1 MATTTKKPA
10 APTHRKKPEERG
22 RGDFELVVRRLA
34 EELAFGSDN
43 SLFIGGGL
51 EYASSRPYEPGDSI
65 RALNWR
71 LTARTG
77 KPFVKQYEAPEAA
90 PASTSSLTPPGSMAV
105 TSTTLSK
112 HDLAVWIASAVGMV
126 AQRRMS
132 PVAIVGGG
140 DRETRVEPSL
150 CPRNDLWRVIEPL
163 RAPGNSANLPAW
175 ASLRALV
182 ARLERSSVIVVISDM
197 HDPAALSALRRAA
210 QAHDC
215 IAIHLQD
222 PAEEGSLGAGF
233 VRAREAE
240 TGAHFLAHSASRWTA
255 ADTLKSELIRAG
267 VAYLRLHTDRPF
279 VPALRYFLSSRGGL
293 TRGRG

>member
-1 MATTTKKPA
+1 MATAAHASTLKKKPDELA
-10 APTHRKKPEERG
+10 

-34 EELAFGSDN
+34 EELAFGADN

-51 EYASSRPYEPGDSI
+51 EYAGSRPYEPGDSV
-65 RALNWR
+65 RSLNWR

-77 KPFVKQYEAPEAA
+77 KPFVKLYEALKRTCIYVVVD
-90 PASTSSLTPPGSMAV
+90 TSGSMSV
-105 TSTTLSK
+105 SSTQLSK
-112 HDLAVWIASAVGMV
+112 HDLAVWIASAVGMIG
-126 AQRRMS
+126 QRRMS

-150 CPRNDLWRVIEPL
+150 ARNDLWRVIEPL
-163 RAPGNSANLPAW
+163 RTGQFGETTRLGER
-175 ASLRALV
+175 LRALV
-182 ARLERSSVIVVISDM
+182 SRVERASVIVVISDM

-222 PAEEGSLGAGF
+222 PAEEGALRAGF
-233 VRAREAE
+233 IRVREAE
-240 TGAHFLAHSASRWTA
+240 TGAHALIHSGSKWTA
-255 ADTLKSELIRAG
+255 ADTLKTDLIRAG
-267 VAYLRLHTDRPF
+267 VDYLRLRTDVPF
-279 VPALRYFLSSRGGL
+279 VPPLRHFLSSRGGL

>member
-1 MATTTKKPA
+1 MPTA
-10 APTHRKKPEERG
+10 ASQTGLRKKPDELA

-34 EELAFGSDN
+34 EELAFGADN

-51 EYASSRPYEPGDSI
+51 EYSGSRPYEPGDSV
-65 RALNWR
+65 RMLNWR

-77 KPFVKQYEAPEAA
+77 KPFVKQYEALKRTCIYVVVD
-90 PASTSSLTPPGSMAV
+90 TSGSMSV
-105 TSTTLSK
+105 SSTELSK
-112 HDLAVWIASAVGMV
+112 HDLAVWIASAVGMIG
-126 AQRRMS
+126 QRRMS

-150 CPRNDLWRVIEPL
+150 ARNDLWRVIEPL
-163 RAPGNSANLPAW
+163 RTGEFGEATRLGER
-175 ASLRALV
+175 LRALV
-182 ARLERSSVIVVISDM
+182 ARVERSSVIVVISDM

-222 PAEEGSLGAGF
+222 PAEEGGLRAGF

-240 TGAHFLAHSASRWTA
+240 SGAHSLIHSRTRWTA
-255 ADTLKSELIRAG
+255 ADTLKSELIRSG
-267 VAYLRLHTDRPF
+267 VDYLRLRTDRPF
-279 VPALRYFLSSRGGL
+279 VPPLRHFLSNRGGF

>member
-1 MATTTKKPA
+1 MATATA
-10 APTHRKKPEERG
+10 QHGLRKKPDELA

-51 EYASSRPYEPGDSI
+51 EYAGSRPYEPGDSV
-65 RALNWR
+65 RSLNWR

-77 KPFVKQYEAPEAA
+77 KPFVKLYEALKRTCIYVVVD
-90 PASTSSLTPPGSMAV
+90 TSGSMSV
-105 TSTTLSK
+105 SSTELSK
-112 HDLAVWIASAVGMV
+112 HDLAVWIASAVGMIG
-126 AQRRMS
+126 QRRMS
-132 PVAIVGGG
+132 PVAVVGGG

-150 CPRNDLWRVIEPL
+150 LRNDLWRVIEPL
-163 RAPGNSANLPAW
+163 RAGKFGEPTRLGER
-175 ASLRALV
+175 LRALV
-182 ARLERSSVIVVISDM
+182 ARIERASVIVVVSDM

-210 QAHDC
+210 QVHDC

-222 PAEEGSLGAGF
+222 PAEEGALRAGF

-240 TGAHFLAHSASRWTA
+240 TGAHTLVHSATRWTA
-255 ADTLKSELIRAG
+255 ADTLKAELIRSG
-267 VAYLRLHTDRPF
+267 VDYLRLRTDRPF
-279 VPALRYFLSSRGGL
+279 VPPLRHFLSSRGGL

>member
-1 MATTTKKPA
+1 MPLATTTKHPTPPA
-10 APTHRKKPEERG
+10 PRKKPEELA

-77 KPFVKQYEAPEAA
+77 KPFVKQYEALKRTCIYVVVD
-90 PASTSSLTPPGSMAV
+90 TSGSMAV
-105 TSTTLSK
+105 TSTALSK
-112 HDLAVWIASAVGMV
+112 HDLAIWIASAVGMV

-132 PVAIVGGG
+132 PVAVVGGG

-150 CPRNDLWRVIEPL
+150 ARNDLWRVIEPL
-163 RAPGNSANLPAW
+163 RAGQLGEPTRLGDRN
-175 ASLRALV
+175 RALV
-182 ARLERSSVIVVISDM
+182 ARLERSSVIVVIGDK
-197 HDPAALSALRRAA
+197 HDPGALSALRRAA

-240 TGAHFLAHSASRWTA
+240 TGAHFLAHSGSRWTA
-255 ADTLKSELIRAG
+255 ADTLKSELVRAG
-267 VAYLRLHTDRPF
+267 VDYLRLHTDRPF